1 MTAPP
6 MTPPAGAPPA
16 GASPAPILQLATG
29 FWASKT
35 LLSAVELGLF
45 TRLAQ
50 GPLSGAELRE
60 QLGVHARS
68 AADFFD
74 ALVALGLLE
83 REDGR
88 YRNAPAAD
96 AFLDAS
102 KRAYVGGF
110 LEMLNERLYPA
121 WAGLSDGLR
130 TGRAQSGAAGDEDLF
145 DALYT
150 DEEQLRRFLAGMEG
164 GAAMVA
170 GALAQR
176 FDWSRHRTFV
186 DAGGAKGDL
195 SVLLARA
202 HEHLSGGSFDLPPV
216 GPIFDETV
224 AAAGLAD
231 RLTFSGGDFFAD
243 PLPAADVVILGH
255 VLHDWDLDKRKAL
268 IAKAFDALPEGG
280 ALIVYDALID
290 DDRSSNVFGLLL
302 SLNMLIET
310 EGGAQYTAAE
320 CCAWMREAGF
330 REATAEP
337 LAGPDSMVV
346 GIK

>member
-1 MTAPP
+1 MTATP
-6 MTPPAGAPPA
+6 MNRPAGAPPA
-16 GASPAPILQLATG
+16 GISPAPILQLATG

-45 TRLAQ
+45 SRLAQ
-50 GPLSGAELRE
+50 GPLSADELRA
-60 QLGVHARS
+60 QLGLHPRS

-83 REDGR
+83 REDGQ
-88 YRNAPAAD
+88 YRNAPTAD
-96 AFLDAS
+96 LFLDSA
-102 KRAYVGGF
+102 KRSYVGGF

-121 WAGLSDGLR
+121 WGGLTDGLR
-130 TGRAQSGAAGDEDLF
+130 SGRAQSDAVGDEDLF
-145 DALYT
+145 DALYA
-150 DEEQLRRFLAGMEG
+150 DPVQLRKFLAGMEG
-164 GAAMVA
+164 GAAMVG

-176 FDWSRHRTFV
+176 FPWSRYETFV

-195 SVLLARA
+195 SLILARA
-202 HEHLSGGSFDLPPV
+202 HGHLSGGSFDLPPV

-224 AAAGLAD
+224 EAAGLED
-231 RLTFSGGDFFAD
+231 RLKFSGGDFFRD
-243 PLPAADVVILGH
+243 PLPKADVVILGH
-255 VLHDWDLDKRKAL
+255 VLHDWDVEQRKAL
-268 IAKAFDALPEGG
+268 IAKAWDALPEGG

-290 DDRSSNVFGLLL
+290 DDRSQNVFGLLL

-330 REATAEP
+330 RDATAEP